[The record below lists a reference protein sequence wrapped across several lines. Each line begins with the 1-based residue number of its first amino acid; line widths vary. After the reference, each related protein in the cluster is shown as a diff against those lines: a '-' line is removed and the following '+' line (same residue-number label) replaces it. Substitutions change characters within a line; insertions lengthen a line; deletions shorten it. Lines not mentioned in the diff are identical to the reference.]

1 MSSGRGW
8 IGGDSRSQRERGD
21 EPLRPGEEGDRRVN
35 PLQKLLDFLSDL
47 DERKIFHRLSQVRP
61 EAIMVEIAV
70 PGERWEVEFFADGH
84 VEVEVFGPSPGIVGG
99 DEASRRLYDE
109 FSD

>member
-1 MSSGRGW
+1 
-8 IGGDSRSQRERGD
+8 
-21 EPLRPGEEGDRRVN
+21 VN
-35 PLQKLLDFLSDL
+35 PLRKLLDFLSDL

-99 DEASRRLYDE
+99 GEALRRLYDR